1 MAPRKVGTTS
11 STLCVDVSHCLGTI
25 LVANNVD
32 LRIECC
38 IMALFIR
45 RVTRTS
51 CAVMCVSTET
61 RKNVTNHRGQSEI
74 TIWFRERTCPPH
86 RYWYNYS
93 KISMGP
99 HAISDRCIT
108 SNPSCRCLANYLFIS
123 TIILPS
129 FGTNTM
135 WVYINKMH
143 VMMYIN
149 KPTFCWVKPFMDS
162 IYSWNRVV

>member
-1 MAPRKVGTTS
+1 MIRTKWLREKSALPS

-25 LVANNVD
+25 HVANDVD
-32 LRIECC
+32 LHVECC

-51 CAVMCVSTET
+51 RAVMWVSTEA

-74 TIWFRERTCPPH
+74 EIWFRERTCPPIDI
-86 RYWYNYS
+86 RS

-123 TIILPS
+123 TTILPS

-135 WVYINKMH
+135 YQ
-143 VMMYIN
+143 
-149 KPTFCWVKPFMDS
+149 
-162 IYSWNRVV
+162 